1 MISATLI
8 ELIEVHANHLAG
20 DVARDLQSN
29 PRTPAFRAVPQDEL
43 ADRAF
48 QIFHH
53 LGNWIGEPGSPTVR
67 AEFADWGAKRF
78 GQGIPL
84 SQIVYAIVVI
94 KTHLRRYIREHGIVE
109 ASFPRVEAEYIL
121 PMHLHS
127 LQELNEQVSTFFDE
141 ALFHLAQGY
150 ERAAGGTPTA
160 RH

>member
-20 DVARDLQSN
+20 DVARDLQTNS
-29 PRTPAFRAVPQDEL
+29 RTPAFRAVAQDEL

-53 LGNWIGEPGSPTVR
+53 LGNWIGEPGSAPVH

-109 ASFPRVEAEYIL
+109 ASFPRVEADYIL

-150 ERAAGGTPTA
+150 ERAAGGAPSA